1 MLESGMKAARL
12 LPLILLLASPGT
24 AVKADAAPP
33 LGGVGLSRLAALLPL
48 QGQSVTVMEK
58 RPSLSTVDL
67 RTRVERVGGSP
78 EALYQV
84 IVSASKGVRA
94 PYDPRLGI
102 SEEDYRRYLVF
113 QEVLVSTS
121 KTARLALTRDSS
133 RVLFGSNPALNN
145 VLDGLS
151 INLRTGELRG
161 PEGYSAL
168 PVPVVPSTAPDRV
181 LPVRYGFQWKLLGS
195 DATAGNG
202 IRATLNL
209 LELESGLIILNYSR
223 TSMIN
228 RKLTE
233 GEIIVGY
240 DR

>member
-1 MLESGMKAARL
+1 MKAARSF
-12 LPLILLLASPGT
+12 PFILLLAALGSAQRPE
-24 AVKADAAPP
+24 VLPP
-33 LGGVGLSRLAALLPL
+33 LTLGSLGRLAALLPL
-48 QGQSVTVMEK
+48 PGQLVTVMEK

-67 RTRVERVGGSP
+67 QTRVLRVGGSP

-84 IVSASKGVRA
+84 IISAGKGVRA

-102 SEEDYRRYLVF
+102 SEEEYKRYLVF

-121 KTARLALTRDSS
+121 KTLKFPVLRDSG
-133 RVLFGSNPALNN
+133 RVLFGNVAGLNG

-151 INLRTGELRG
+151 INLRTGEMRG

-181 LPVRYGFQWKLLGS
+181 LPVRTGFQWKVIGS

-202 IRATLNL
+202 VKGTLNL
-209 LELESGLIILNYSR
+209 LELESGLIILNYNR

-228 RKLTE
+228 RRLNQ
-233 GEIIVGY
+233 GEVIVGY

>member
-1 MLESGMKAARL
+1 MKAARSLSFLLLVASVGAAAKSEVASPLTGGGLTRLAGL
-12 LPLILLLASPGT
+12 LPLS
-24 AVKADAAPP
+24 
-33 LGGVGLSRLAALLPL
+33 
-48 QGQSVTVMEK
+48 GQVVTVMEK
-58 RPSLSTVDL
+58 RPSLSTIDL
-67 RTRVERVGGSP
+67 RMRVERVGGSP

-84 IVSASKGVRA
+84 IVSASRGVRA

-121 KTARLALTRDSS
+121 KTVRLGLLRDSN
-133 RVLFGSNPALNN
+133 RVLFGNTPGLNN

-168 PVPVVPSTAPDRV
+168 PTLVVPSTAPDRV
-181 LPVRYGFQWKLLGS
+181 LPVRNGFQWKLLGS

-202 IRATLNL
+202 VKATLNL

-228 RKLTE
+228 RRLTE
-233 GEIIVGY
+233 GEIIIGY

>member
-1 MLESGMKAARL
+1 M
-12 LPLILLLASPGT
+12 
-24 AVKADAAPP
+24 
-33 LGGVGLSRLAALLPL
+33 
-48 QGQSVTVMEK
+48 
-58 RPSLSTVDL
+58 
-67 RTRVERVGGSP
+67 
-78 EALYQV
+78 
-84 IVSASKGVRA
+84 RA

-113 QEVLVSTS
+113 QEVLVSSS
-121 KTARLALTRDSS
+121 KTARLALTRDSG
-133 RVLFGSNPALNN
+133 RVVFGSNPALNN

-168 PVPVVPSTAPDRV
+168 PTPVVPSTAPDRV
-181 LPVRYGFQWKLLGS
+181 LPVRSGFQWKLLGS

-202 IRATLNL
+202 VRATLNL

-233 GEIIVGY
+233 GEIIIGY